1 MKIYAK
7 ARKNNFF
14 IFFFKNTI
22 LKNQILFRKNV
33 LCETVPS
40 KRLFQMGESINN
52 KYNSFNLDELR
63 ENLIKIIN
71 LSSKSPEERASAIIE
86 SSVLDEG

>member
-1 MKIYAK
+1 MQKQGKI
-7 ARKNNFF
+7 
-14 IFFFKNTI
+14 IFLFLFFKNTI
-22 LKNQILFRKNV
+22 LKNQILLRKNV
-33 LCETVPS
+33 LCEKVPS

>member
-1 MKIYAK
+1 
-7 ARKNNFF
+7 
-14 IFFFKNTI
+14 
-22 LKNQILFRKNV
+22 
-33 LCETVPS
+33 
-40 KRLFQMGESINN
+40 MGESINN

-71 LSSKSPEERASAIIE
+71 LSSKSPEERTSAIIE

>member
-1 MKIYAK
+1 
-7 ARKNNFF
+7 
-14 IFFFKNTI
+14 
-22 LKNQILFRKNV
+22 
-33 LCETVPS
+33 
-40 KRLFQMGESINN
+40 MGESINN
-52 KYNSFNLDELR
+52 KNNSFNLDELR

>member
-1 MKIYAK
+1 MQKQGKI
-7 ARKNNFF
+7 
-14 IFFFKNTI
+14 IFLFLFFKNTI
-22 LKNQILFRKNV
+22 LKNQILLRKNV
-33 LCETVPS
+33 LCEKVPS
-40 KRLFQMGESINN
+40 KRSFQMGESINN
-52 KYNSFNLDELR
+52 KYKSFNLDELR